1 MPAEWEAH
9 EATWLAWPH
18 ELTDWPGKF
27 APIPWAFA
35 EIVRHLARV
44 ERVFLL
50 VENRESEARV
60 RAILA
65 KAGVA
70 LEAVEFFYVPTDRG
84 WMRDSG
90 PIGVVEDVAA
100 TEEGNPQQIP
110 RTTSR
115 APENQG
121 KAKDARDFA
130 RDDIPQVDGA
140 LLDDDAAAGIAELAK
155 SAEAAVAALASSGA
169 ADIEER
175 SLDSVSRAHT
185 PREEKDARNSAQ
197 DDVAPRDLLGSS
209 TAAPAGA
216 AKNLASKDASY
227 INDPRALLNFGFN
240 GWAKYDDYK
249 KDAKAV
255 SYVHR
260 RLRPKPP
267 LILPEHKG
275 RRVVLE
281 GGAIDVNGCGTLLTT
296 EQCLLGEAQSRN
308 PGYTRFD
315 YAQIFKKYL
324 GVTNVVWLKNG
335 IAGDD
340 TNGHVDD
347 LARFV
352 NETTVVTVVEDD
364 PAEMNYPELQE
375 NLAMLRGAKDQAGEP
390 LRVETLPMPRPV
402 MFDGQRLPASYA
414 NFYIANKIVLV
425 PTFNDRADRLA
436 LNTLAEL
443 FPTREIVPIYCR
455 DLVLGLGTIHCMTQQ
470 FPRI

>member
-1 MPAEWEAH
+1 MRLEGTAFRMPAEWEPH

-50 VENRESEARV
+50 VESRDAEERAK
-60 RAILA
+60 AILQ
-65 KAGVA
+65 KAGA
-70 LEAVEFFYVPTDRG
+70 ELDAIEFFYVPTDRG

-90 PIGVVEDVAA
+90 PIAVVEGVPSRPVIPRSDEGAKIVAA
-100 TEEGNPQQIP
+100 
-110 RTTSR
+110 
-115 APENQG
+115 
-121 KAKDARDFA
+121 
-130 RDDIPQVDGA
+130 GA
-140 LLDDDAAAGIAELAK
+140 GM
-155 SAEAAVAALASSGA
+155 
-169 ADIEER
+169 DIEER
-175 SLDSVSRAHT
+175 SFDSVSRAHT
-185 PREEKDARNSAQ
+185 PREREGARNSAQ
-197 DDVAPRDLLGSS
+197 DDDAAAGFAELVESVKAHAEAEAVAKELAAGGALPSPAGEGSS
-209 TAAPAGA
+209 TAIPADTE
-216 AKNLASKDASY
+216 KSLASKDASY
-227 INDPRALLNFGFN
+227 INSLALLNFGFN
-240 GWAKYDDYK
+240 GWAKYDDHK
-249 KDAKAV
+249 KDAKATA
-255 SYVHR
+255 YVHR
-260 RLRPKPP
+260 RLRPKVP

-275 RRVVLE
+275 KRVVLE

-296 EQCLLGEAQSRN
+296 EECLLSEVQSRN
-308 PGYTRFD
+308 PGHTRFD
-315 YAQIFKKYL
+315 YAQIFKKYF
-324 GVTNVVWLKNG
+324 GVTNVVWLKSG

-340 TNGHVDD
+340 THGHVDD

-352 NETTVVTVVEDD
+352 DETTVVTVVEDD

-375 NLAMLRGAKDQAGEP
+375 NLAMLRSAKDQAGEP

-425 PTFNDRADRLA
+425 PTFNDRADLVA
-436 LNTLAEL
+436 LNTLAAL

-470 FPRI
+470 FPRV